1 MKISLIDP
9 LIVDNKIIEN
19 HKKKIEGLGHEF
31 EYFEKSAA
39 SDEEIIERL
48 KDSDVAIIT
57 NNKFSKKVIDNTNLK
72 LIDVAFTGFN
82 HVDIE
87 ACNENDIIVENAS
100 GYSDDSVAELV
111 IGLTISI
118 MRKFDQ
124 NKKNMFEDEYFN
136 LLGQIIRGKTVGII
150 GTGKIGTRVIE
161 LFKAFGA
168 NILAYSRSEKEN
180 VKNLGAKYVSLNEL
194 LKNSDIVSIHLPQ
207 NEKTLGF
214 IGKNELDLMKDKAIL
229 INCAR
234 GPIVDNDY
242 LAKLLNEDKL
252 RAGIDVFDME
262 PPLDV
267 DYPLRNAKNV
277 LLTNHI
283 GFFTKEAM
291 DIRCEIVFDNLY
303 KFLDGKI
310 VNKVNW
316 YGYKNYSYSRRIC

>member
-9 LIVDNKIIEN
+9 LIVDDKIIEN
-19 HKKKIEGLGHEF
+19 HKKKIEKLGHTF
-31 EYFEKSAA
+31 EYFKESAS
-39 SDEEIIERL
+39 SDEKIIQRL

-57 NNKFSKKVIDNTNLK
+57 NNKFSKKVIKKTNLK

-87 ACNENDIIVENAS
+87 ACNEKGIIVENAS

-111 IGLTISI
+111 IGLTISV

-124 NKKNMFEDEYFN
+124 NKKNMYEDESFN
-136 LLGQIIRGKTVGII
+136 LLGQIIRGKTVGVI

-168 NILAYSRSEKEN
+168 NILAFNRSENQK
-180 VKNLGAKYVSLNEL
+180 VKDLGAKYVDLDEL
-194 LKNSDIVSIHLPQ
+194 LKNSDIVTIHLPQ
-207 NEKTLGF
+207 NKETIGF

-242 LAKLLNEDKL
+242 LAKPLNEDKL

-262 PPLDV
+262 PPIDKN
-267 DYPLRNAKNV
+267 YPLRNAKNAV
-277 LLTNHI
+277 FTNHI
-283 GFFTKEAM
+283 GFFTQEAM
-291 DIRCEIVFDNLY
+291 NIRCEIVFDNLY
-303 KFLDGKI
+303 KFLDGEI
-310 VNKVNW
+310 VNRVN
-316 YGYKNYSYSRRIC
+316 

>member
-1 MKISLIDP
+1 MIFKI
-9 LIVDNKIIEN
+9 NKHWFFIFFT
-19 HKKKIEGLGHEF
+19 L
-31 EYFEKSAA
+31 
-39 SDEEIIERL
+39 L
-48 KDSDVAIIT
+48 WIIT
-57 NNKFSKKVIDNTNLK
+57 NNKFSKNVIENTNLK

-87 ACNENDIIVENAS
+87 ACNEKNIIVENAS

-111 IGLTISI
+111 LGLTISL
-118 MRKFDQ
+118 MRKF
-124 NKKNMFEDEYFN
+124 NENRKNMYEDESFN
-136 LLGQIIRGKTVGII
+136 LIGQIIKGKTVGVV
-150 GTGKIGTRVIE
+150 GTGKIGRRVIE

-168 NILAYSRSEKEN
+168 NILAYSRSEKDE
-180 VKNLGAKYVSLNEL
+180 VKNLGAKYVSLDEL
-194 LKNSDIVSIHLPQ
+194 LKNSDIVTIHLPQ
-207 NEKTLGF
+207 NKETCGF

-262 PPLDV
+262 PPIDKN
-267 DYPLRNAKNV
+267 YPLRNAKNTV
-277 LLTNHI
+277 LTNHV
-283 GFFTKEAM
+283 GFLTQEAM

-310 VNKVNW
+310 VNKVN
-316 YGYKNYSYSRRIC
+316 

>member
-9 LIVDNKIIEN
+9 LIGDYKIIEN
-19 HKKKIEGLGHEF
+19 HKKKIEKLGHTF
-31 EYFEKSAA
+31 EYFKESAS
-39 SDEEIIERL
+39 SDEKIIQRL

-57 NNKFSKKVIDNTNLK
+57 NNKFSKKVIKKTNLK

-87 ACNENDIIVENAS
+87 ACNEKGIIVENSS

-111 IGLTISI
+111 IGLTISV

-124 NKKNMFEDEYFN
+124 NKKNMYEDESFN
-136 LLGQIIRGKTVGII
+136 LLGQIIRGKTVGVI

-168 NILAYSRSEKEN
+168 NILAFNRSENQKA
-180 VKNLGAKYVSLNEL
+180 KDLGAKYVDLDEL
-194 LKNSDIVSIHLPQ
+194 LKNSDIVTIHLPQ
-207 NEKTLGF
+207 NKETIGF

-262 PPLDV
+262 PPIDKN
-267 DYPLRNAKNV
+267 YPLRNAKNAV
-277 LLTNHI
+277 FTNHI
-283 GFFTKEAM
+283 GFFTQEAM
-291 DIRCEIVFDNLY
+291 NIRCEIVFDNLY
-303 KFLDGKI
+303 KFLDGEI
-310 VNKVNW
+310 VNRVN
-316 YGYKNYSYSRRIC
+316 

>member
-9 LIVDNKIIEN
+9 LLVDEKIIES
-19 HKKKIEGLGHEF
+19 HKEKIEKLGHEF
-31 EYFEKSAA
+31 QYFKKSA
-39 SDEEIIERL
+39 SDDEKIIERL

-57 NNKFSKKVIDNTNLK
+57 NNKFSKNVIENTNLK

-87 ACNENDIIVENAS
+87 ACNEKNIIVENAS

-111 IGLTISI
+111 LGLTISL
-118 MRKFDQ
+118 MRKF
-124 NKKNMFEDEYFN
+124 NENRKNMYEDEPFN
-136 LLGQIIRGKTVGII
+136 LIGQIIKGKTVGVV
-150 GTGKIGTRVIE
+150 GTGKIGIRVIE

-168 NILAYSRSEKEN
+168 NILAYSRSEKDE
-180 VKNLGAKYVSLNEL
+180 VKNLGAKYVSLDEL
-194 LKNSDIVSIHLPQ
+194 LKNSDIVTIHLPQ
-207 NEKTLGF
+207 NKETCGF

-262 PPLDV
+262 PPIDKN
-267 DYPLRNAKNV
+267 YPLRNAKNTV
-277 LLTNHI
+277 LTNHV
-283 GFFTKEAM
+283 GFLTQEAM

-310 VNKVNW
+310 VNKVN
-316 YGYKNYSYSRRIC
+316 

>member
-9 LIVDNKIIEN
+9 LLVDDKIIES
-19 HKKKIEGLGHEF
+19 HKEKIEKLGHEF
-31 EYFEKSAA
+31 QYFKKSA
-39 SDEEIIERL
+39 SDDKKIIERL

-57 NNKFSKKVIDNTNLK
+57 NNKFSKNVIKNTNLK

-87 ACNENDIIVENAS
+87 ACNEKNIIVENAS

-111 IGLTISI
+111 LGLTISL
-118 MRKFDQ
+118 MRKF
-124 NKKNMFEDEYFN
+124 NENRKNMYEDESFKVV
-136 LLGQIIRGKTVGII
+136 GQIIKGKTVGVV
-150 GTGKIGTRVIE
+150 GTGKIGIRVIE

-168 NILAYSRSEKEN
+168 NILAYSRSEKDE
-180 VKNLGAKYVSLNEL
+180 VKNLGAKYVSLDEL
-194 LKNSDIVSIHLPQ
+194 LKNSDIVTIHLPQ
-207 NEKTLGF
+207 NKETCGF

-262 PPLDV
+262 PPIDKN
-267 DYPLRNAKNV
+267 YPLRNAKNTV
-277 LLTNHI
+277 LTNHV
-283 GFFTKEAM
+283 GFLTQEAM

-310 VNKVNW
+310 VNKVN
-316 YGYKNYSYSRRIC
+316 

>member
-9 LIVDNKIIEN
+9 LLVDDKIIES
-19 HKKKIEGLGHEF
+19 HKEKIEKLGHEF
-31 EYFEKSAA
+31 QYFKKSA
-39 SDEEIIERL
+39 SDDEKIIERL

-57 NNKFSKKVIDNTNLK
+57 NNKFSKNVIENTNLK

-87 ACNENDIIVENAS
+87 ACNEKNIIVENAS

-111 IGLTISI
+111 LGLTISL
-118 MRKFDQ
+118 MRKF
-124 NKKNMFEDEYFN
+124 NENRKNMYEYESFKVI
-136 LLGQIIRGKTVGII
+136 GQIIKGKTVGVV
-150 GTGKIGTRVIE
+150 GTGKIGIRVIE

-168 NILAYSRSEKEN
+168 NILAYSRSEKDE
-180 VKNLGAKYVSLNEL
+180 VKNLGAKYVSLDEL
-194 LKNSDIVSIHLPQ
+194 LKNSDIVTIHLPQ
-207 NEKTLGF
+207 NKETCGF
-214 IGKNELDLMKDKAIL
+214 IGQNELDLMKDKAIL

-262 PPLDV
+262 PPIDKN
-267 DYPLRNAKNV
+267 YPLRNAKNTV
-277 LLTNHI
+277 LTNHV
-283 GFFTKEAM
+283 GFLTQEAM

-310 VNKVNW
+310 VNKVN
-316 YGYKNYSYSRRIC
+316 

>member
-9 LIVDNKIIEN
+9 LLVDDKIIES
-19 HKKKIEGLGHEF
+19 HKKKIEKLGHEF
-31 EYFEKSAA
+31 QYFKKSA
-39 SDEEIIERL
+39 SDDEKIIERL

-57 NNKFSKKVIDNTNLK
+57 NNKFSKNVIENTNLK

-87 ACNENDIIVENAS
+87 ACNEKNIIVENAS

-111 IGLTISI
+111 LGLTISL
-118 MRKFDQ
+118 MRKF
-124 NKKNMFEDEYFN
+124 NENRKNMYEDESFKVI
-136 LLGQIIRGKTVGII
+136 GQIIKGKTVGVV
-150 GTGKIGTRVIE
+150 GTGKIGIRVIE

-168 NILAYSRSEKEN
+168 NILAYSRSEKDE
-180 VKNLGAKYVSLNEL
+180 VKNLGAKYVSLDEL
-194 LKNSDIVSIHLPQ
+194 LKNSDIVTIHLPQ
-207 NEKTLGF
+207 NKETCGF
-214 IGKNELDLMKDKAIL
+214 IGQNELDLMKNKAIL

-262 PPLDV
+262 PPIDKN
-267 DYPLRNAKNV
+267 YPLRNAKNTV
-277 LLTNHI
+277 LTNHV
-283 GFFTKEAM
+283 GFLTQEAM

-310 VNKVNW
+310 VNKVN
-316 YGYKNYSYSRRIC
+316 

>member
-9 LIVDNKIIEN
+9 LLVDDKIIES
-19 HKKKIEGLGHEF
+19 HKKKIEKLGHEF
-31 EYFEKSAA
+31 QYFKKSA
-39 SDEEIIERL
+39 SDDEKIIERL

-57 NNKFSKKVIDNTNLK
+57 NNKFSKNVIENTNLK

-87 ACNENDIIVENAS
+87 ACNEKNIIVENAS

-111 IGLTISI
+111 IGLTISL
-118 MRKFDQ
+118 MRKF
-124 NKKNMFEDEYFN
+124 NENRKNMYEDESFKVI
-136 LLGQIIRGKTVGII
+136 GQIIKGKTVGVV
-150 GTGKIGTRVIE
+150 GTGKIGIRVIE

-168 NILAYSRSEKEN
+168 NILAYSRSEKDE
-180 VKNLGAKYVSLNEL
+180 VKNLGAKYVSLDEL
-194 LKNSDIVSIHLPQ
+194 LKNSDIVTIHLPQ
-207 NEKTLGF
+207 NKETCGF

-262 PPLDV
+262 PPIDKN
-267 DYPLRNAKNV
+267 YPLRNAKNTV
-277 LLTNHI
+277 LTNHV
-283 GFFTKEAM
+283 GFLTQEAM

-310 VNKVNW
+310 VNKVN
-316 YGYKNYSYSRRIC
+316 

>member
-9 LIVDNKIIEN
+9 LLVDDKIIES
-19 HKKKIEGLGHEF
+19 HKEKIEKLGHEF
-31 EYFEKSAA
+31 QYFKKSA
-39 SDEEIIERL
+39 SDDEKIIERL

-57 NNKFSKKVIDNTNLK
+57 NNKFSKNVIENTNLK

-87 ACNENDIIVENAS
+87 ACNEKNIVVENAS

-111 IGLTISI
+111 IGLTISVL
-118 MRKFDQ
+118 RKF
-124 NKKNMFEDEYFN
+124 NENRKNMYEDESFN
-136 LLGQIIRGKTVGII
+136 LIGQIIKGKTVGVV
-150 GTGKIGTRVIE
+150 GTGKIGRRVIE

-168 NILAYSRSEKEN
+168 NILAYNRSEKDE
-180 VKNLGAKYVSLNEL
+180 VKNLGAKYVSLDEL
-194 LKNSDIVSIHLPQ
+194 LKNSDIVTIHLPQ
-207 NEKTLGF
+207 NKETCGF

-262 PPLDV
+262 PPIDKN
-267 DYPLRNAKNV
+267 YPLRNAKNTV
-277 LLTNHI
+277 LTNHV
-283 GFFTKEAM
+283 GFLTQEAM

-303 KFLDGKI
+303 EFLDGKI
-310 VNKVNW
+310 VNKVN
-316 YGYKNYSYSRRIC
+316 

>member
-9 LIVDNKIIEN
+9 LLVDDKIIES
-19 HKKKIEGLGHEF
+19 HKEKIEKLGHEF
-31 EYFEKSAA
+31 QYFKKSA
-39 SDEEIIERL
+39 SDDEKIIERL

-57 NNKFSKKVIDNTNLK
+57 NNKFSKNVIENTNLK

-87 ACNENDIIVENAS
+87 ACNEKNIIVENAS

-111 IGLTISI
+111 IGLTISL
-118 MRKFDQ
+118 MRKF
-124 NKKNMFEDEYFN
+124 NENRKNMYEDESFN
-136 LLGQIIRGKTVGII
+136 LIGQIIKGKTVGVV
-150 GTGKIGTRVIE
+150 GTGKIGRRVIE

-168 NILAYSRSEKEN
+168 NILAYSRSEKDE
-180 VKNLGAKYVSLNEL
+180 VKNLGAKYVSLDEL
-194 LKNSDIVSIHLPQ
+194 LKNSDIVTIHLPQ
-207 NEKTLGF
+207 NKETCGF

-262 PPLDV
+262 PPIDKN
-267 DYPLRNAKNV
+267 YPLRNAKNTV
-277 LLTNHI
+277 LTNHV
-283 GFFTKEAM
+283 GFLTQEAM

-310 VNKVNW
+310 VNKVN
-316 YGYKNYSYSRRIC
+316 

>member
-9 LIVDNKIIEN
+9 LLVDDKIIES
-19 HKKKIEGLGHEF
+19 HKKKIEKLGHEF
-31 EYFEKSAA
+31 QYFKKSA
-39 SDEEIIERL
+39 SDDEKIIERL

-57 NNKFSKKVIDNTNLK
+57 NNKFSKNVIENTNLK

-87 ACNENDIIVENAS
+87 ACNEKNIIVENAS

-111 IGLTISI
+111 LGLTISL
-118 MRKFDQ
+118 MRKF
-124 NKKNMFEDEYFN
+124 NENRKNMYEDESFKVI
-136 LLGQIIRGKTVGII
+136 GQIIKGKTVGVV
-150 GTGKIGTRVIE
+150 GTGKIGIRVIE

-168 NILAYSRSEKEN
+168 NILAYSRSEKDE
-180 VKNLGAKYVSLNEL
+180 VKNLGAKYVSLDEL
-194 LKNSDIVSIHLPQ
+194 LKNSDIVTIHLPQ
-207 NEKTLGF
+207 NKETCGF

-262 PPLDV
+262 PPIDKN
-267 DYPLRNAKNV
+267 YPLRNAKNTV
-277 LLTNHI
+277 LTNHV
-283 GFFTKEAM
+283 GFLTQEAM

-310 VNKVNW
+310 VNKVN
-316 YGYKNYSYSRRIC
+316 

>member
-9 LIVDNKIIEN
+9 LIVDDKIIEN
-19 HKKKIEGLGHEF
+19 HKKKIEKLGHTF
-31 EYFEKSAA
+31 EYFKESAS
-39 SDEEIIERL
+39 SDEKIIQRL

-57 NNKFSKKVIDNTNLK
+57 NNKFSKKVIKKTNLK

-87 ACNENDIIVENAS
+87 ACNEKGIIVENAS

-111 IGLTISI
+111 IGLTISV

-124 NKKNMFEDEYFN
+124 NKKNMYEDESFN
-136 LLGQIIRGKTVGII
+136 LLGQIIRGKTVGVI

-168 NILAYSRSEKEN
+168 NILAFNRSENQK
-180 VKNLGAKYVSLNEL
+180 VKDLGAKYVDLDEL
-194 LKNSDIVSIHLPQ
+194 LKNSDIVTIHLPQ
-207 NEKTLGF
+207 NKETIGF

-242 LAKLLNEDKL
+242 LAKLLDEDKL

-262 PPLDV
+262 PPIDKN
-267 DYPLRNAKNV
+267 YPLRNAKNAV
-277 LLTNHI
+277 FTNHI
-283 GFFTKEAM
+283 GFFTQEAM
-291 DIRCEIVFDNLY
+291 NIRCEIVFDNLY
-303 KFLDGKI
+303 KFLDGEI
-310 VNKVNW
+310 VNRVN
-316 YGYKNYSYSRRIC
+316 

>member
-9 LIVDNKIIEN
+9 LLVDDKIIES
-19 HKKKIEGLGHEF
+19 HKKKIEKLGHEF
-31 EYFEKSAA
+31 QYFKKSA
-39 SDEEIIERL
+39 SDDEKIIERL

-57 NNKFSKKVIDNTNLK
+57 NNKFSKNVIENTNLK

-87 ACNENDIIVENAS
+87 ACNEKNIIVENAS

-111 IGLTISI
+111 LGLTISL
-118 MRKFDQ
+118 MRKF
-124 NKKNMFEDEYFN
+124 NENRKNMYEDESFKVI
-136 LLGQIIRGKTVGII
+136 GQIIKGKTVGVV
-150 GTGKIGTRVIE
+150 GTGKIGIRVIE

-168 NILAYSRSEKEN
+168 NILAYSRSEKDE
-180 VKNLGAKYVSLNEL
+180 VKNLGAKYVSLDEL
-194 LKNSDIVSIHLPQ
+194 LKNSDIVTIHLPQ
-207 NEKTLGF
+207 NKETCGF
-214 IGKNELDLMKDKAIL
+214 IGKNQLDLMKDKAIL

-262 PPLDV
+262 PPIDKN
-267 DYPLRNAKNV
+267 YPLRNAKNTV
-277 LLTNHI
+277 LTNHV
-283 GFFTKEAM
+283 GFLTQEAM

-303 KFLDGKI
+303 KFFDGKI
-310 VNKVNW
+310 VNKVN
-316 YGYKNYSYSRRIC
+316 

>member
-9 LIVDNKIIEN
+9 LLVDD
-19 HKKKIEGLGHEF
+19 KKIESHKEKIEKLGHEF
-31 EYFEKSAA
+31 QYFKKSA
-39 SDEEIIERL
+39 SDDEKIIERL

-57 NNKFSKKVIDNTNLK
+57 NNKFSKNVIENTNLK

-87 ACNENDIIVENAS
+87 ACNEKNIIVENAS

-111 IGLTISI
+111 IGLTISV
-118 MRKFDQ
+118 MRKF
-124 NKKNMFEDEYFN
+124 NENRKNMYEDESFN
-136 LLGQIIRGKTVGII
+136 LIGQIIKGKTVGVV
-150 GTGKIGTRVIE
+150 GTGKIGRRVIE

-168 NILAYSRSEKEN
+168 NILAYNRSEKDE
-180 VKNLGAKYVSLNEL
+180 VKNLGAKYVSLDEL
-194 LKNSDIVSIHLPQ
+194 LKNSDIVTIHLPQ
-207 NEKTLGF
+207 NKETCGF

-262 PPLDV
+262 PPIDKN
-267 DYPLRNAKNV
+267 YPLRNAKNTV
-277 LLTNHI
+277 LTNHV
-283 GFFTKEAM
+283 GFLTQEAM

-310 VNKVNW
+310 VNKVN
-316 YGYKNYSYSRRIC
+316 

>member
-9 LIVDNKIIEN
+9 LLVDDKIIES
-19 HKKKIEGLGHEF
+19 HKKKIEKLGHEF
-31 EYFEKSAA
+31 QYFKKSA
-39 SDEEIIERL
+39 SDDEKIIERL

-57 NNKFSKKVIDNTNLK
+57 NNKFSKNVIENTNLK

-87 ACNENDIIVENAS
+87 ACNEKNIIVENAS

-111 IGLTISI
+111 LGLTISL
-118 MRKFDQ
+118 MRKF
-124 NKKNMFEDEYFN
+124 NENRKNMYEDESFKVI
-136 LLGQIIRGKTVGII
+136 GQIIKGKTVGVV
-150 GTGKIGTRVIE
+150 GTGKIGIRVIE

-168 NILAYSRSEKEN
+168 NILAYNRSEKDE
-180 VKNLGAKYVSLNEL
+180 VKNLGAKYVSLDEL
-194 LKNSDIVSIHLPQ
+194 LKNSDIVTIHLPQ
-207 NEKTLGF
+207 NKETCGF

-262 PPLDV
+262 PPIDKN
-267 DYPLRNAKNV
+267 YPLRNAKNTV
-277 LLTNHI
+277 LTNHV
-283 GFFTKEAM
+283 GFLTQEAM

-310 VNKVNW
+310 VNKVN
-316 YGYKNYSYSRRIC
+316 

>member
-9 LIVDNKIIEN
+9 LLVDDKIIES
-19 HKKKIEGLGHEF
+19 HKEKIEKLGHEF
-31 EYFEKSAA
+31 QYFKKSA
-39 SDEEIIERL
+39 SDDEKIIERL

-57 NNKFSKKVIDNTNLK
+57 NNKFSKNVIENTNLK

-87 ACNENDIIVENAS
+87 ACNEKNIIVENAS

-111 IGLTISI
+111 LGLTISL
-118 MRKFDQ
+118 MRKF
-124 NKKNMFEDEYFN
+124 NENRKNMYEDESFKVI
-136 LLGQIIRGKTVGII
+136 GQIIKGKTVGVV
-150 GTGKIGTRVIE
+150 GTGKIGIRVIE

-168 NILAYSRSEKEN
+168 NILAYSRSEKDE
-180 VKNLGAKYVSLNEL
+180 VKNLGAKYVSLDEL
-194 LKNSDIVSIHLPQ
+194 LKNSDIVTIHLPQ
-207 NEKTLGF
+207 NKETCGF

-262 PPLDV
+262 PPIDKN
-267 DYPLRNAKNV
+267 YPLRNAKNTV
-277 LLTNHI
+277 LTNHV
-283 GFFTKEAM
+283 GFLTQEAM

-303 KFLDGKI
+303 KFFDGKI
-310 VNKVNW
+310 VNKVN
-316 YGYKNYSYSRRIC
+316 

>member
-9 LIVDNKIIEN
+9 LLVDDKIIES
-19 HKKKIEGLGHEF
+19 HKEKIEKLGHEF
-31 EYFEKSAA
+31 QYFKKSA
-39 SDEEIIERL
+39 SDDKKIIERL

-57 NNKFSKKVIDNTNLK
+57 NNKFSKNVIKNTNLK

-87 ACNENDIIVENAS
+87 ACNEKNIIVENAS

-111 IGLTISI
+111 LGLTISL
-118 MRKFDQ
+118 MRKF
-124 NKKNMFEDEYFN
+124 NENRKNMYEDESFKVV
-136 LLGQIIRGKTVGII
+136 GQIIKGKTVGVV
-150 GTGKIGTRVIE
+150 GTGKIGRRVIE

-168 NILAYSRSEKEN
+168 NILAYSRSEKDE
-180 VKNLGAKYVSLNEL
+180 VKNLGAKYVSLDEL
-194 LKNSDIVSIHLPQ
+194 LKNSDIVTIHLPQ
-207 NEKTLGF
+207 NKETCGF

-262 PPLDV
+262 PPIDKN
-267 DYPLRNAKNV
+267 YPLRNAKNTV
-277 LLTNHI
+277 LTNHV
-283 GFFTKEAM
+283 GFLTQEAM

-310 VNKVNW
+310 VNKVN
-316 YGYKNYSYSRRIC
+316 

>member
-9 LIVDNKIIEN
+9 LLVDDKIIES
-19 HKKKIEGLGHEF
+19 HKEKIEKLGHEF
-31 EYFEKSAA
+31 QYFKKSA
-39 SDEEIIERL
+39 SDDEKIIERL

-57 NNKFSKKVIDNTNLK
+57 NNKFSKNVIENTNLK

-87 ACNENDIIVENAS
+87 ACNEKNIIVENAS

-111 IGLTISI
+111 LGLTISL
-118 MRKFDQ
+118 MRKF
-124 NKKNMFEDEYFN
+124 NENRKNMYEDESFN
-136 LLGQIIRGKTVGII
+136 LIGQIIKGKTVGIV
-150 GTGKIGTRVIE
+150 GTGKIGIRVIE

-168 NILAYSRSEKEN
+168 NILAYSRSEKDE
-180 VKNLGAKYVSLNEL
+180 VKNLGAKYVSLDEL
-194 LKNSDIVSIHLPQ
+194 LKNSDIVTIHLPQ
-207 NEKTLGF
+207 NKETCGF
-214 IGKNELDLMKDKAIL
+214 IGQNELDLMKDKAIL

-262 PPLDV
+262 PPIDKN
-267 DYPLRNAKNV
+267 YPLRNAKNTV
-277 LLTNHI
+277 LTNHV
-283 GFFTKEAM
+283 GFLTQEAM

-310 VNKVNW
+310 VNKVN
-316 YGYKNYSYSRRIC
+316 

>member
-9 LIVDNKIIEN
+9 LLVDDKIIES
-19 HKKKIEGLGHEF
+19 HKEKIEKLGHEF
-31 EYFEKSAA
+31 QYFKKSA
-39 SDEEIIERL
+39 SDDEKIIERL

-57 NNKFSKKVIDNTNLK
+57 NNKFSKNVIENTNLK

-82 HVDIE
+82 HVDID
-87 ACNENDIIVENAS
+87 ACNEKNIIVENAS

-111 IGLTISI
+111 LGLAISL
-118 MRKFDQ
+118 MRKF
-124 NKKNMFEDEYFN
+124 NENRKNMYEDESFK
-136 LLGQIIRGKTVGII
+136 LIGQIIKGKTVGVV
-150 GTGKIGTRVIE
+150 GTGKIGIRVIE

-168 NILAYSRSEKEN
+168 NILAYSRSEKDE
-180 VKNLGAKYVSLNEL
+180 VKNLGAKYVSLDEL
-194 LKNSDIVSIHLPQ
+194 LKNSDIVTIHLPQ
-207 NEKTLGF
+207 NKETCGF

-262 PPLDV
+262 PPIDKN
-267 DYPLRNAKNV
+267 YPLRNAKNTV
-277 LLTNHI
+277 LTNHV
-283 GFFTKEAM
+283 GFLTQEAM

-310 VNKVNW
+310 VNKVN
-316 YGYKNYSYSRRIC
+316 

>member
-9 LIVDNKIIEN
+9 LLVDDKIIES
-19 HKKKIEGLGHEF
+19 HKKKIEKLGHEF
-31 EYFEKSAA
+31 QYFKKSA
-39 SDEEIIERL
+39 SDDEKIIERL

-57 NNKFSKKVIDNTNLK
+57 NNKFSKNVIENTNLK

-87 ACNENDIIVENAS
+87 ACNEKNIIVENAS

-111 IGLTISI
+111 LGLTISL
-118 MRKFDQ
+118 MRKF
-124 NKKNMFEDEYFN
+124 NENRKNMYEDESFN
-136 LLGQIIRGKTVGII
+136 LIGQIIKGKTVGVV
-150 GTGKIGTRVIE
+150 GTGKIGIRVIE

-168 NILAYSRSEKEN
+168 NILAYSRSEKDE
-180 VKNLGAKYVSLNEL
+180 VKNLGAKYVSLDEL
-194 LKNSDIVSIHLPQ
+194 LKNSDIVTIHLPQ
-207 NEKTLGF
+207 NKETCGF
-214 IGKNELDLMKDKAIL
+214 IGKKELDLMKDKAIL

-234 GPIVDNDY
+234 GPIVYNDY

-262 PPLDV
+262 PPIDKK
-267 DYPLRNAKNV
+267 YPLRNAKNTV
-277 LLTNHI
+277 LTNHV
-283 GFFTKEAM
+283 GFLTQEAM

-310 VNKVNW
+310 VNKVN
-316 YGYKNYSYSRRIC
+316 

>member
-9 LIVDNKIIEN
+9 LLVDDKIIES
-19 HKKKIEGLGHEF
+19 HKEKIEKLGHEF
-31 EYFEKSAA
+31 QYFKKSA
-39 SDEEIIERL
+39 SDDEKIIERL

-57 NNKFSKKVIDNTNLK
+57 NNKFSKNVIENTNLK

-87 ACNENDIIVENAS
+87 ACNEKNIIVENAS

-111 IGLTISI
+111 LGLTISL
-118 MRKFDQ
+118 MRKF
-124 NKKNMFEDEYFN
+124 NENRKNMYEDESFKVI
-136 LLGQIIRGKTVGII
+136 GQIIKGKTVGVV
-150 GTGKIGTRVIE
+150 GTGKIGRRVIE

-168 NILAYSRSEKEN
+168 NILAYSRSEKDE
-180 VKNLGAKYVSLNEL
+180 VKNLGAKYVSLDEL
-194 LKNSDIVSIHLPQ
+194 LKNSDIVTIHLPQ
-207 NEKTLGF
+207 NKETCGF
-214 IGKNELDLMKDKAIL
+214 IGQNELDLMKDKAIL

-262 PPLDV
+262 PPIDKN
-267 DYPLRNAKNV
+267 YPLRNAKNTV
-277 LLTNHI
+277 LTNHV
-283 GFFTKEAM
+283 GFLTQEAM

-310 VNKVNW
+310 VNKVN
-316 YGYKNYSYSRRIC
+316 

>member
-9 LIVDNKIIEN
+9 LLVDDKIIES
-19 HKKKIEGLGHEF
+19 HKKKIEKLGHEF
-31 EYFEKSAA
+31 QYFKKSA
-39 SDEEIIERL
+39 SDDEKIIERL

-57 NNKFSKKVIDNTNLK
+57 NNKFSKNVIENTNLK

-87 ACNENDIIVENAS
+87 ACNEKNIIVENAS

-111 IGLTISI
+111 LGLTISL
-118 MRKFDQ
+118 MRKF
-124 NKKNMFEDEYFN
+124 NENRKNMYEDDSFK
-136 LLGQIIRGKTVGII
+136 LIGQIIKGKTVGVV
-150 GTGKIGTRVIE
+150 GTGKIGIRVIE

-168 NILAYSRSEKEN
+168 NILAYSRSEKDE
-180 VKNLGAKYVSLNEL
+180 VKNLGAKYVSLDEL
-194 LKNSDIVSIHLPQ
+194 LKNSDIVTIHLPQ
-207 NEKTLGF
+207 NKETCGF

-262 PPLDV
+262 PPIDKN
-267 DYPLRNAKNV
+267 YPLRNAKNTV
-277 LLTNHI
+277 LTNHV
-283 GFFTKEAM
+283 GFLTQEAM

-310 VNKVNW
+310 VNKVN
-316 YGYKNYSYSRRIC
+316 